1 MIIFFF
7 LDLFLSIH
15 CFSLFICEGKVDAFW
30 INCTWLTWQTPS
42 MGLKSAD
49 KPPFNRLTPHLA
61 SKAHW
66 GVPEDG
72 WRQVPSET
80 AGCLSLLCSRS
91 EKGRV
96 LIRACLPARGDYS
109 RTMPHFPFQNNRPAR
124 LTSVT
129 ANVSLWRWH
138 MHTHSQEQQSGGR
151 PHSIVSVLCKCVFWV
166 YSAHFSLHSLHDTH
180 CLICFSEALS
190 LKGHT

>member
-1 MIIFFF
+1 
-7 LDLFLSIH
+7 
-15 CFSLFICEGKVDAFW
+15 
-30 INCTWLTWQTPS
+30 

-138 MHTHSQEQQSGGR
+138 MHTHSQEQQSRGR

-166 YSAHFSLHSLHDTH
+166 YSAHLLCIRCMIHIVWFVFLKHSAWRFTH
-180 CLICFSEALS
+180 NVLFVLMKNT
-190 LKGHT
+190 LFNF